1 MYDNMF
7 ALTKKDTTDFLV
19 FFFSFCL

>member
-19 FFFSFCL
+19 FFSFCL